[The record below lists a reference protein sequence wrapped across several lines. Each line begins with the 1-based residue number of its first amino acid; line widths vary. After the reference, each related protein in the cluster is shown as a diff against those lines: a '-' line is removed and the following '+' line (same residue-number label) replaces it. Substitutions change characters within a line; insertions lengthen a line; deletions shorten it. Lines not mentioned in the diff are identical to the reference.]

1 MTESTYFDRQ
11 LETLPRAE
19 LETRQH
25 EHLQE
30 MLNIVLASNKFY
42 QRKFSGAATNPFP
55 GSPEWHA
62 LPFTSKPELVADA
75 EAYPPYGSNL
85 TYPLAKYIRLH
96 QTSGTSGK
104 PLVVLDTHESWENWK
119 RSWGF
124 IFRAA
129 GVVPG
134 DTVFVAFSFG
144 LFIGFWPPFEAGP
157 ALGLRSLAGG
167 AQNSLQRLKAIHDH
181 QATVLLCTPSY
192 ALHLAEVAR
201 DNNLDLASSPVRV
214 TIHAGE
220 PGASIPSTKKR
231 IQDAWGAK
239 CFDHVGASEVGPYGF
254 QCQQEPGSVHIN
266 ELDYIVETLDPK
278 TLKPVAPGELGELVI
293 TNLNRWGF
301 PVIRYRTGD
310 LVKLSDSKT
319 CACGRTFRRLEG
331 GILGRVDDMMTIR
344 GVNVYPSAI
353 ESIVREFDDVA
364 EFEGRVFERS
374 GMHELLL
381 KIEPREESSANANTL
396 ITRLQEEM
404 QNRLGLRIEIE
415 AAPPGSL
422 PRYELKAQRFKRE
435 TS

>member
-1 MTESTYFDRQ
+1 MTETTYFDRP
-11 LETLPRAE
+11 LETLPREE
-19 LETRQH
+19 LETRQR
-25 EHLQE
+25 EHLRK
-30 MLNIVLASNKFY
+30 MLDIVLASNKFY
-42 QRKFSGAATNPFP
+42 QRKFAGAAPNPVP
-55 GSPEWHA
+55 GSPAWLA

-75 EAYPPYGSNL
+75 EAHPPYGNNL
-85 TYPLAKYIRLH
+85 TYPLERYVRLH

-104 PLVVLDTHESWENWK
+104 PLVVLDTHESWEGWK

-167 AQNSLQRLKAIHDH
+167 AQNSLQRLKALHDH

-201 DNNLDLASSPVRV
+201 GNNLDLAASPIRV

-220 PGASIPSTKKR
+220 PGASIPATKKR

-254 QCQQEPGSVHIN
+254 QCQQSPSSVHIN

-278 TLKPVAPGELGELVI
+278 TLKPVAPGQMGELVM

-310 LVKLSDSKT
+310 LVKLSDSET

-331 GILGRVDDMMTIR
+331 GVLGRVDDMMTIR
-344 GVNVYPSAI
+344 GVNIYPGAI
-353 ESIVREFDDVA
+353 EAIVREFEEVA
-364 EFEGRVFERS
+364 EFEARVFERS

-381 KIEPREESSANANTL
+381 KIEPREESSADANAL

-404 QNRLGLRIEIE
+404 QNRLGLRITIE
-415 AAPPGSL
+415 AALPGSL
-422 PRYELKAQRFKRE
+422 PRYELKARRFKRE